1 MKFPIDIK
9 MTTSALVTTTAVI
22 ALGIYDLIA
31 VFFAGNESISISR
44 FLINISFNA
53 PAVVFMVGF
62 VCGHVFSYP
71 RLIKPSEL
79 PCEDKDG

>member
-9 MTTSALVTTTAVI
+9 MTTTALVTTTAVI

-31 VFFAGNESISISR
+31 VFFAGDESISISR
-44 FLINISFNA
+44 FLINVGFHA

-62 VCGHVFSYP
+62 VCGHVFGYAKP
-71 RLIKPSEL
+71 IKQ
-79 PCEDKDG
+79 KDLEG